1 MNILI
6 AGGCGYIGS
15 HTAAELIKSG
25 HDIVI
30 CDSLIRG
37 SVDAPDAIAE
47 ITGKKFSFYRV
58 DISDTD
64 SLCAVFEKHRF
75 DAVIHFAGLKSV
87 SESVRMPLSYYRSNV
102 CATVSLLEVMERYN
116 VRKIIFSSSASVYGK
131 NDIMPLT
138 EAFTKNPSNPYARS
152 KSMIED
158 MIMDL
163 CSSDDRWSAV
173 MLRYFNPV
181 GAHSSLL
188 IGEDPKIPSDNIMP
202 HIIKTALGEKSC
214 LDIFGTDYD
223 TEDGT
228 GVRDY
233 INISDLAKGHVCAL
247 ERLFTGSGYEAF
259 NLGTG
264 KMCSVLELVR
274 IFEESTGVNIPVRF
288 SPRRPGDVSVC
299 YADTSLAEKVLGWKA
314 EQNLADMCSSSLSYA
329 AKDIKE
335 NRSNLI
341 QNQDGYR

>member
-6 AGGCGYIGS
+6 TGGCGYIGS
-15 HTAAELIKSG
+15 HAAAELVSMG
-25 HDIVI
+25 HDAVI
-30 CDSLIRG
+30 CDSLVRG
-37 SVDAPDAIAE
+37 SINAPGAIAE
-47 ITGKKFSFYRV
+47 ITGKDISFYRI
-58 DISDTD
+58 DLSDAEI
-64 SLCAVFEKHRF
+64 LCEIFEKHSF

-87 SESVRMPLSYYRSNV
+87 SESVSMPLSYYRNNV
-102 CATVSLLEVMERYN
+102 CASVSLLEVMDKYN

-138 EAFTKNPSNPYARS
+138 EACAKKPESPYARS

-163 CSSDDRWSAV
+163 CRSDDRWSAI
-173 MLRYFNPV
+173 MLRYFNPA

-188 IGEDPKIPSDNIMP
+188 IGEDPEIPSDNIMP
-202 HIIKTALGEKSC
+202 HIIKAALGEKDC

-228 GVRDY
+228 GIRDY
-233 INISDLAKGHVCAL
+233 IHISDLVKGHVCAL
-247 ERLFTGSGYEAF
+247 DRIFSKNGYEVF

-264 KMCSVLELVR
+264 KGCSVLELVTV
-274 IFEESTGVNIPVRF
+274 FEESTGFKIPLRL

-299 YADTSLAEKVLGWKA
+299 YADTSLAENILGWKA
-314 EQNLADMCSSSLSYA
+314 EKSLEDMCRSSLEYA
-329 AKDIKE
+329 ASKLRKI
-335 NRSNLI
+335 
-341 QNQDGYR
+341 Y